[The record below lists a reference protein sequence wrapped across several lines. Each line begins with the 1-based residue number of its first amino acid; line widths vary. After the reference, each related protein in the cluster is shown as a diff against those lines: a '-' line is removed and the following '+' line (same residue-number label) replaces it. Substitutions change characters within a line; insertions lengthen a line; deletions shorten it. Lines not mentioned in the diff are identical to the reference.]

1 MQSRKEFGTEEQK
14 DRREQR
20 SNDSRAGQAGQGRA
34 GQGRAGQGRARQ
46 STAGQGR
53 AIHLYKWSTCVYL
66 IQGWLTV
73 IDGLA
78 VLRVQQEPTQHQGV
92 VLCCHIPY
100 GEEVPQ
106 ALGHLLTVNCT
117 VTHLVEGR

>member
-20 SNDSRAGQAGQGRA
+20 SNDSRAGQ
-34 GQGRAGQGRARQ
+34 
-46 STAGQGR
+46 AGQGR

-117 VTHLVEGR
+117 VTHLVEGK